1 MLKRLCKLIFVFTQM
16 GEVKR
21 LHYKMVTVSG
31 DKGCV
36 EGVISDKTAKR
47 WKATLGGCY
56 DVNCIQYR
64 GTMKLPFCCEIT
76 GYSCNEYI

>member
-1 MLKRLCKLIFVFTQM
+1 M
-16 GEVKR
+16 
-21 LHYKMVTVSG
+21 SD

-47 WKATLGGCY
+47 WKATVGECY
-56 DVNCIQYR
+56 GVNCIQYR
-64 GTMKLPFCCEIT
+64 GTMKLLFCCEIT

>member
-1 MLKRLCKLIFVFTQM
+1 MLKRLCMLFVFTQV

-31 DKGCV
+31 VKGCV
-36 EGVISDKTAKR
+36 EGAISDKTSKH
-47 WKATLGGCY
+47 WKATLGECY
-56 DVNCIQYR
+56 DVNCIHFR